1 MFLIG
6 SIARSDAS
14 AMVFQ
19 TIKGYRVVTARK
31 GERESAT
38 NHATRE
44 QVRAHVLGFFGLL
57 LG

>member
-1 MFLIG
+1 
-6 SIARSDAS
+6 
-14 AMVFQ
+14 MVFQ